1 MTVHSPRLRNS
12 SGAELNLR
20 SQILFQDQT
29 RTRTSDLVTA
39 VGSWHKTYVHESSH
53 WARYHG
59 STVGILLSLLRR
71 TRDQLAAY
79 TISHLPRQ
87 DVEHLHED
95 RSSGL
100 PVTVF
105 VAPQWGS
112 RSPGPA

>member
-79 TISHLPRQ
+79 
-87 DVEHLHED
+87 
-95 RSSGL
+95 
-100 PVTVF
+100 
-105 VAPQWGS
+105 GS
-112 RSPGPA
+112 CQVK